1 MKTAVLFDLDGTLLD
16 TLGDLHGAVNHV
28 LQEFGYPQRTIEEVC
43 RFVGNGA
50 ARLIQQAVPEGAAWE
65 PVLAA
70 FQTYYA
76 AHCDILTKPYDGIL
90 PALEVLK
97 QKYPLAVVSNKPD
110 AAVKELAKVYFPGLY
125 ARGESA
131 DCPRKPAPDMVRK
144 AMETIGAA
152 HCVYVGDSDVD
163 IQTAKNAGV
172 PCLSVTWG
180 FRSKEELLSAGARYF
195 CHDPADLPRLIEEIL
210 HEEYQKET

>member
-16 TLGDLHGAVNHV
+16 TLGDLHAAVNHV
-28 LQEFGYPQRTIEEVC
+28 LEEFGYGKRTIEEVC

-90 PALEVLK
+90 PALAVLGR
-97 QKYPLAVVSNKPD
+97 KYPLAVVSNKPD
-110 AAVKELAKVYFPGLY
+110 AAVKELAAIYFPGLY
-125 ARGESA
+125 ARGEST
-131 DCPRKPAPDMVRK
+131 DCPRKPASDMVHK
-144 AMETIGAA
+144 AMAAIGAER
-152 HCVYVGDSDVD
+152 CVYVGDSDVD

-180 FRSKEELLSAGARYF
+180 FRGEAELLSAGAQYF
-195 CHDPADLPRLIEEIL
+195 CHDPADLPRRIGDIL
-210 HEEYQKET
+210 HEVYQEET